1 MQGIK
6 VSLSFAAFGFVLS
19 LLFGFTSHAA
29 FLILLLRAFIIALV
43 FAGLGFVLFILADKF
58 LMEDSDSVEIS
69 ESSPSVS
76 SPVGSKVDLYIR
88 DQELD
93 SDDGENTYFVDD
105 SSHQMLNNSD
115 LRSTGFAARV
125 SEPAASAAVMES
137 PDSVGKAP
145 DAADAM
151 AKANAGALEGVAN
164 MPTAAPA
171 QPEINLAAESGAG
184 AVPSDNGGAAA
195 SSQSNDSGLDTLPDM
210 SGFVMDTAS
219 SSEGGEESMESKD
232 SYTTTVTTSSSDG
245 SEYGVK
251 DAEVMAKA
259 ISSVLSREEG

>member
-93 SDDGENTYFVDD
+93 SDDGGNTYFVDD

-125 SEPAASAAVMES
+125 PEPASVAGMES
-137 PDSVGKAP
+137 PESVGNAP

-171 QPEINLAAESGAG
+171 QPEIVLDGGVSNGAG
-184 AVPSDNGGAAA
+184 ASDNGGAAA

-219 SSEGGEESMESKD
+219 SSEEGEESMESEG
-232 SYTTTVTTSSSDG
+232 SYTTTVATGSSDG

>member
-6 VSLSFAAFGFVLS
+6 VSLGFAAFGLVLS

-58 LMEDSDSVEIS
+58 LMDDAESVEMTDNA
-69 ESSPSVS
+69 SSAAPV
-76 SPVGSKVDLYIR
+76 VGSKVDLYIR

-93 SDDGENTYFVDD
+93 RDDGGNTYYVDD

-115 LRSTGFAARV
+115 LRSTGFAVRPETSDPVQAI
-125 SEPAASAAVMES
+125 
-137 PDSVGKAP
+137 D
-145 DAADAM
+145 DAAAAM

-164 MPTAAPA
+164 MPTAESA
-171 QPEINLAAESGAG
+171 QPSGG
-184 AVPSDNGGAAA
+184 AVEQAGGGAVSFDNGGSAA
-195 SSQSNDSGLDTLPDM
+195 SSSTEGSELDVLPDM
-210 SGFVMDTAS
+210 SGFVMDNAS
-219 SSEGGEESMESKD
+219 SSEESGAESVEGD
-232 SYTTTVTTSSSDG
+232 GSYTTSVSTSQSDG

-259 ISSVLSREEG
+259 ISSVLSREDG